1 MRLKNLILTISLII
15 TASAFAVEPDILV
28 TQEGETL
35 KVYNLD
41 INPTG
46 NVYYTTSEEENASLQ
61 KMAIER
67 ILIIKR
73 ADGTTWT
80 PGQNVSAVPAQ
91 DTSHRRINPG
101 EHPAVTFVANPNS
114 FNDNKKQTFFAKGDN
129 GQTINFRILNNT
141 DHTLAV
147 AKMPKGTE
155 YLDEKY
161 IIPEYVKIG
170 DEVYTVVQI
179 DKEAFEHFNSFWGS
193 GDNTIKEVVF
203 PSTLKIIEEKAFI
216 GNEGLKS
223 ILLPDGLEKIGKMA
237 FGVCGRQAEFEELYI
252 PESVKH
258 IGDEAFRCVSPHQS
272 YRGYCQGNVTS
283 LPRFVNTN
291 NCTDYG
297 IDEEAVENY
306 ERKYMK

>member
-101 EHPAVTFVANPNS
+101 
-114 FNDNKKQTFFAKGDN
+114 
-129 GQTINFRILNNT
+129 NT
-141 DHTLAV
+141 L
-147 AKMPKGTE
+147 
-155 YLDEKY
+155 
-161 IIPEYVKIG
+161 
-170 DEVYTVVQI
+170 
-179 DKEAFEHFNSFWGS
+179 
-193 GDNTIKEVVF
+193 
-203 PSTLKIIEEKAFI
+203 
-216 GNEGLKS
+216 
-223 ILLPDGLEKIGKMA
+223 
-237 FGVCGRQAEFEELYI
+237 R
-252 PESVKH
+252 
-258 IGDEAFRCVSPHQS
+258 
-272 YRGYCQGNVTS
+272 
-283 LPRFVNTN
+283 
-291 NCTDYG
+291 
-297 IDEEAVENY
+297 
-306 ERKYMK
+306 